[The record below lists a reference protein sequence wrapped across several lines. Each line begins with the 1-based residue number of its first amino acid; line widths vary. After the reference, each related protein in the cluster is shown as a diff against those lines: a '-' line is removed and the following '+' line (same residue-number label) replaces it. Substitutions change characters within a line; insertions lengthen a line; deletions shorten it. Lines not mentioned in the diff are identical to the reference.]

1 MIVVR
6 TQVKDILKESGTE
19 VENMSKD
26 FLAALDKKVKS
37 LVLDACNRA
46 KANKRRTVMAKDV

>member
-6 TQVKDILKESGTE
+6 TQIKDILKESGTG

-26 FLAALDKKVKS
+26 FLPELDKKVKA
-37 LVLDACNRA
+37 LVLEACNRA